1 MMTARIVSES
11 PVPGL
16 AGAPSFKS
24 VKVELR
30 DGDWAHVLEAVV
42 IDADVAHTE
51 RVLHAAVSSALLKI
65 GRPTAYEWQ
74 EDPGA

>member
-1 MMTARIVSES
+1 
-11 PVPGL
+11 VPGL

-30 DGDWAHVLEAVV
+30 EGDWAHVLEAVV

-51 RVLHAAVSSALLKI
+51 QILHAAVSSALLRI
-65 GRPTAYEWQ
+65 GKPIAYEWQ
-74 EDPGA
+74 RMPAHE